1 MKIRVEEN
9 EQLDEIEVI
18 IRGQIDDEDVKEIYK
33 SLLYFESVILGK
45 INDKTFSLSLNQI
58 YYFESVDN
66 KTFAYDKNRVYDVS
80 LKLYQLESEL
90 SNTPFIRV
98 NKSMIVNTRR
108 LKSFKSTIN
117 GRMEATLINGEKIK
131 ISRSYVPLLK
141 EKLGGKQ

>member
-18 IRGQIDDEDVKEIYK
+18 IKGNKDNEDVKEIYK
-33 SLLYFESVILGK
+33 SLLYFESIILGK
-45 INDKTFSLSLNQI
+45 INDKTFSLPLSQI
-58 YYFESVDN
+58 YYFDSVDN
-66 KTFAYDKNRVYDVS
+66 KTFAYDKSKVYEVS
-80 LKLYQLESEL
+80 LKLYQLETEL

-98 NKSMIVNTRR
+98 NKSLIVNTRK

-117 GRMEATLINGEKIK
+117 GKMEATLINGEMIK